1 MFSNIGSNNNYIQ
14 LDEIKLFSSIP
25 DWLVC
30 SLLLLL
36 LLYDDV
42 ANTLS
47 LPQLCLLA
55 AAADRVN

>member
-25 DWLVC
+25 DWLVG
-30 SLLLLL
+30 SLLL

-42 ANTLS
+42 ADTLS

>member
-36 LLYDDV
+36 YDDV
-42 ANTLS
+42 ADTLS